1 MLFPRHYIA
10 ILVFFST
17 FLSCGHQKNNDIA
30 ITGQWQVLEIRSVN
44 GRTEK
49 APGLTVYHFYA
60 DKTYTFELDK
70 NDSIQYSYKGSYSMK
85 NNNTVLSTDYTLEG
99 ERVLE
104 DAAIL
109 TLSGKELV
117 IKDLSNNGDTIL
129 FRKYGPLKNK

>member
-1 MLFPRHYIA
+1 MA
-10 ILVFFST
+10 VLVFT
-17 FLSCGHQKNNDIA
+17 ATLISCSAENKNA
-30 ITGQWQVLEIRSVN
+30 AVITGQWQILEIRSVN

-49 APGLTVYHFYA
+49 APGLTLYHFY
-60 DKTYTFELDK
+60 DDNTYKFELDK
-70 NDSIQYSYKGSYSMK
+70 NDSIQYSYNGSYSMK

-109 TLSGKELV
+109 ILSTEELV

-129 FRKYGPLKNK
+129 FQKYRPLNNK